1 MTTET
6 QTPTFRIHAAASI
19 LHVAARL
26 VALVVIVGVLAGG
39 FLAGLKTPSAAAPEQ
54 TAARAAACGARP
66 C

>member
-6 QTPTFRIHAAASI
+6 QAPTFRIHAAAST

-26 VALVVIVGVLAGG
+26 VALFVIVGVLAGG
-39 FLAGLKTPSAAAPEQ
+39 FFAGLSTAPTAAANQ
-54 TAARAAACGARP
+54 SASRALACGERA